1 MVMTAATSDDI
12 EQLLVEGRMRCANC
26 QGRLRPWGY
35 ARERVIRHGGLEARV
50 RPRRTRCTE
59 CLATHVLLPSTTL
72 LRHRD
77 STATIQAALVAHA
90 NGAGYRL
97 VAAQHRV
104 PMSTARG
111 WLRRFRSIELAELA
125 NRPPTAGAAG
135 LQACNT
141 S

>member
-1 MVMTAATSDDI
+1 M
-12 EQLLVEGRMRCANC
+12 
-26 QGRLRPWGY
+26 
-35 ARERVIRHGGLEARV
+35 
-50 RPRRTRCTE
+50 
-59 CLATHVLLPSTTL
+59 LLPSTTL

-77 STATIQAALVAHA
+77 STATIEAALVAHA

-135 LQACNT
+135 LRACNT